1 MKNSRE
7 DHTASQLFY
16 KLLIREPAF
25 MNAEMEERTIT
36 EHLPSINLISRKDN
50 IKPFDLSKTSNHLSC
65 RPLTRLKLMAVQA

>member
-1 MKNSRE
+1 
-7 DHTASQLFY
+7 
-16 KLLIREPAF
+16 

>member
-1 MKNSRE
+1 
-7 DHTASQLFY
+7 
-16 KLLIREPAF
+16 

-50 IKPFDLSKTSNHLSC
+50 IKPFDLSKISNHLSC